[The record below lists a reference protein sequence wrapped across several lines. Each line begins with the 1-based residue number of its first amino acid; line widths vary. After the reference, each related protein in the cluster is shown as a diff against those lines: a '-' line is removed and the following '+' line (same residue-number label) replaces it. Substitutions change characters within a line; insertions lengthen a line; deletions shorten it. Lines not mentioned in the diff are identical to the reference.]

1 MQFMTTHNLLFMKPL
16 RSITF
21 LVALFLLTVSDVSA
35 QEVMRV
41 LGTVVVKSDGSPC
54 IGVNVSDASTSR
66 VLAMT
71 DVDGT
76 FAVNVRSNA
85 RLRFSMVGMK
95 TKEVD
100 VKGKSRLR
108 VVLEEESV
116 SLKEVTVSQKR
127 ITDKILP
134 EPTDIEVRG
143 NYFHVKTRV
152 RVPREMFSHNTRLVV
167 QPVLNNATRKQVTL
181 MKPMVYDAREYN
193 ETQDRLYSFDLNDSL
208 AGDPLARYIT
218 VKSEQTREKGRPNDI
233 IGYNDSIYVE
243 HVKDDFSCDVYMAIE
258 NYNRILYRDTT
269 IIARGTVNPLRFLD
283 YSFAAHELTDSA
295 YFPKKEV
302 QLRDSQG
309 KVNLRF
315 PVGKAVFD
323 SNDPQNASEIDKLRQ
338 QIETISQS
346 KGASLSSLEL
356 RGQSSPEGRYSHNM
370 SLAKMRM
377 DYALGFLKRTLPAD
391 MTQGMTFTSD
401 AKVAPWSRVAEI
413 LRKDTLA
420 SEADRVEAILAAHP
434 GNIEAQGRAIQRLP
448 FYHKIIAT
456 RCLPQ
461 LRRVDYTLHYNVYR
475 TLTIDEIAQLYAQDY
490 SQLSKYEFF
499 KLYRA
504 EADTAKRVAMMRQA
518 LEVYPSF
525 MAAANDLSVQLI
537 NHRQYDASLLRPFAG
552 AGAPQEVNVNQLIT
566 LLNEGLYASADSVAH
581 FVNDNES
588 THTILAVNAVLNSR
602 YDAKNYATIAK
613 TGKRNEVVML
623 LAMKLDDAALRMSR
637 QLPDNEAV
645 SHYLRAICLNRTNDP
660 TEAYEE
666 LKRAFAMDPSLKEI
680 AKSDGD
686 VTDLL
691 STDKQQ

>member
-1 MQFMTTHNLLFMKPL
+1 MKPL

-21 LVALFLLTVSDVSA
+21 LVALFLLSMSEVSA

-41 LGTVVVKSDGSPC
+41 LGTVVLKSDDSPC
-54 IGVNVSDASTSR
+54 IGVNVTDATTR
-66 VLAMT
+66 RALAMT

-100 VKGKSRLR
+100 VKGKSHLR

-116 SLKEVTVSQKR
+116 SLKEVTISQKR

-134 EPTDIEVRG
+134 EQTDIEVKG
-143 NYFHVKTRV
+143 NYFYVKTRV

-181 MKPMVYDAREYN
+181 MKPIVYDAREYN

-208 AGDPLARYIT
+208 TGDPLARYIT

-323 SNDPQNASEIDKLRQ
+323 SNDPQNASEIDKLRR

-356 RGQSSPEGRYSHNM
+356 RGQSSPEGRYSRNM

-401 AKVAPWSRVAEI
+401 ATVAPWSRVAEI

-434 GNIEAQGRAIQRLP
+434 GNIEAQGRAIQHLP

-680 AKSDGD
+680 AKTDGD

>member
-1 MQFMTTHNLLFMKPL
+1 MTTHNLLFMKPL

-21 LVALFLLTVSDVSA
+21 LVALFLLSVSEVSA

-41 LGTVVVKSDGSPC
+41 LGTVVLKSDGSPC
-54 IGVNVSDASTSR
+54 IGVNVSDAATRR

-100 VKGKSRLR
+100 VKGKSRLH

-116 SLKEVTVSQKR
+116 SLKEVTISQKR

-134 EPTDIEVRG
+134 EPTDIEVKG

-193 ETQDRLYSFDLNDSL
+193 ETQDRLYNFDLNDSL

-218 VKSEQTREKGRPNDI
+218 VKSEQTREKGRTNDI

-323 SNDPQNASEIDKLRQ
+323 SSDPQNASEIDKLRQ

-356 RGQSSPEGRYSHNM
+356 RGQSSPEGRYSSNM

-401 AKVAPWSRVAEI
+401 ATVAPWSRVAEM

-420 SEADRVEAILAAHP
+420 TEADRVEAILAAHP

-552 AGAPQEVNVNQLIT
+552 ANAPQEVNVNQLIT

-680 AKSDGD
+680 AKTDGD

>member
-1 MQFMTTHNLLFMKPL
+1 MTTHNLLFMKPL

-21 LVALFLLTVSDVSA
+21 LVALFLLSVSEVSA

-41 LGTVVVKSDGSPC
+41 LGTVVLKSDGSPC
-54 IGVNVSDASTSR
+54 IGVNVSDAATRR

-100 VKGKSRLR
+100 VKGKSRLH

-116 SLKEVTVSQKR
+116 SLKEVTISQKR

-193 ETQDRLYSFDLNDSL
+193 ETQDRLYNFDLNDSL

-356 RGQSSPEGRYSHNM
+356 RGQSSPEGRYSRNM

-401 AKVAPWSRVAEI
+401 ATVAPWSRVAEI

-666 LKRAFAMDPSLKEI
+666 LKRAFAMDASLKEI
-680 AKSDGD
+680 AKTDGD

>member
-1 MQFMTTHNLLFMKPL
+1 MTTHNLLFMKPL

-21 LVALFLLTVSDVSA
+21 LVALFLLTVS
-35 QEVMRV
+35 E
-41 LGTVVVKSDGSPC
+41 SDGSPC
-54 IGVNVSDASTSR
+54 IGVNVSDASTRR

-116 SLKEVTVSQKR
+116 SLKEVTISQKR

-193 ETQDRLYSFDLNDSL
+193 ETQDRLYNFDLNDSL
-208 AGDPLARYIT
+208 GGDPLARYIT

-323 SNDPQNASEIDKLRQ
+323 SSDPQNASEIDKLRQ

-356 RGQSSPEGRYSHNM
+356 RGQSSPEGRYSRNM

-645 SHYLRAICLNRTNDP
+645 SHYLRAICLNRTDDP

-680 AKSDGD
+680 AKTDGD

>member
-1 MQFMTTHNLLFMKPL
+1 MTTHNLLFMKPL

-21 LVALFLLTVSDVSA
+21 LVALFLLSVSEVSA

-41 LGTVVVKSDGSPC
+41 LGTVVLKSDDSPC
-54 IGVNVSDASTSR
+54 IGVNVTDATTR
-66 VLAMT
+66 RALAMT

-100 VKGKSRLR
+100 VKGKSHLR

-116 SLKEVTVSQKR
+116 SLKEVTISQKR

-134 EPTDIEVRG
+134 EQTDIEVKG
-143 NYFHVKTRV
+143 NYFYVKTRV

-181 MKPMVYDAREYN
+181 MKPIVYDAREYN
-193 ETQDRLYSFDLNDSL
+193 ETQDRLYNFDLNDSL

-218 VKSEQTREKGRPNDI
+218 VKSEQTREKGRTNDI

-323 SNDPQNASEIDKLRQ
+323 SSDPQNASEIDKLRQ
-338 QIETISQS
+338 QIENISKS

-356 RGQSSPEGRYSHNM
+356 RGQSSPEGRYASNLN
-370 SLAKMRM
+370 LAKMRM

-391 MTQGMTFTSD
+391 MTRGMTFTSN
-401 AKVAPWSRVAEI
+401 AKVAPWSHVAEM
-413 LRKDTLA
+413 LRKDTLV
-420 SEADRVEAILAAHP
+420 SEADRVEAILATHSD
-434 GNIEAQGRAIQRLP
+434 IEAQGRTIQRLP
-448 FYHKIIAT
+448 FYYKIIAT

-499 KLYRA
+499 KLYHA
-504 EADTAKRVAMMRQA
+504 EADTAKRVTMMRQA

-552 AGAPQEVNVNQLIT
+552 ANAPQEVNVNQLIS

-581 FVNDNES
+581 FVNDNGS
-588 THTILAVNAVLNSR
+588 THTMLAVNAVLNGR
-602 YDAKNYATIAK
+602 YDSENYATIAK

-623 LAMKLDDAALRMSR
+623 LAMKLNDAALRMSR
-637 QLPDNEAV
+637 KLPDNEAV
-645 SHYLRAICLNRTNDP
+645 SHYLRAICLNRTDDP

-666 LKRAFAMDPSLKEI
+666 LKRAFAMDASLKEI
-680 AKSDGD
+680 AKVDGD

-691 STDKQQ
+691 SMDKQQ

>member
-1 MQFMTTHNLLFMKPL
+1 MTTHNLLFMKPL

-21 LVALFLLTVSDVSA
+21 LVALFLLSVSEVSA

-41 LGTVVVKSDGSPC
+41 LGTVVLKSDGSPC
-54 IGVNVSDASTSR
+54 IGVNVSDAATRR

-100 VKGKSRLR
+100 VKGKSRLH

-116 SLKEVTVSQKR
+116 SLKEVTISQKR

-193 ETQDRLYSFDLNDSL
+193 ETQDRLYNFDLNDSL

-218 VKSEQTREKGRPNDI
+218 VKSEQTREKGRTNDI

-356 RGQSSPEGRYSHNM
+356 RGQSSPEGRYSRNM

-401 AKVAPWSRVAEI
+401 ATVAPWSRVAEI

-588 THTILAVNAVLNSR
+588 THTMLAVNAVLNSR
-602 YDAKNYATIAK
+602 YDAKNYAAIAK

-680 AKSDGD
+680 AKTDGD

>member
-1 MQFMTTHNLLFMKPL
+1 
-16 RSITF
+16 
-21 LVALFLLTVSDVSA
+21 
-35 QEVMRV
+35 
-41 LGTVVVKSDGSPC
+41 
-54 IGVNVSDASTSR
+54 
-66 VLAMT
+66 
-71 DVDGT
+71 
-76 FAVNVRSNA
+76 
-85 RLRFSMVGMK
+85 
-95 TKEVD
+95 
-100 VKGKSRLR
+100 
-108 VVLEEESV
+108 
-116 SLKEVTVSQKR
+116 
-127 ITDKILP
+127 
-134 EPTDIEVRG
+134 
-143 NYFHVKTRV
+143 
-152 RVPREMFSHNTRLVV
+152 MFSHNTRLVV

-193 ETQDRLYSFDLNDSL
+193 ETQDRLYNFDLNDSL

-218 VKSEQTREKGRPNDI
+218 VKSEQTREKGRTNDI

-269 IIARGTVNPLRFLD
+269 IIARGTINPLRFLD

-323 SNDPQNASEIDKLRQ
+323 SSDPQNASEIDKLRQ

-588 THTILAVNAVLNSR
+588 THTMLAVNAVLNSR
-602 YDAKNYATIAK
+602 YDAKNYAAIAK

-680 AKSDGD
+680 AKTDGD

>member
-1 MQFMTTHNLLFMKPL
+1 MTTHNLLFMKPL

-54 IGVNVSDASTSR
+54 IGVNVSDASTRR

-116 SLKEVTVSQKR
+116 SLKEVTISQKR

-193 ETQDRLYSFDLNDSL
+193 ETQDRLYNFDLNDSL

-356 RGQSSPEGRYSHNM
+356 RGQSSPEGRYSRNM

-401 AKVAPWSRVAEI
+401 ATVAPWSRVAEI

-434 GNIEAQGRAIQRLP
+434 GNIEAQGRAIQHLP

-623 LAMKLDDAALRMSR
+623 LDMKLDDTALRMSR

-680 AKSDGD
+680 AKTDGD

>member
-1 MQFMTTHNLLFMKPL
+1 MTTHNLLFMKPL

-21 LVALFLLTVSDVSA
+21 LVALFLLSVSEVSA

-41 LGTVVVKSDGSPC
+41 LGTVVLKSDGSPC
-54 IGVNVSDASTSR
+54 IGVNVSDAATRR

-116 SLKEVTVSQKR
+116 SLKEVTISQKR

-208 AGDPLARYIT
+208 AGDPLAHYIT

-323 SNDPQNASEIDKLRQ
+323 SSDPQNASEIDKLRQ

-356 RGQSSPEGRYSHNM
+356 RGQSSPEGRYSRNM

-666 LKRAFAMDPSLKEI
+666 LKRAFAMDASLKEI
-680 AKSDGD
+680 AKTDGD

>member
-1 MQFMTTHNLLFMKPL
+1 MTTHNLLFMKPL

-21 LVALFLLTVSDVSA
+21 LVALFLLSVSEVSA

-41 LGTVVVKSDGSPC
+41 LGTVVLKSDGSPC
-54 IGVNVSDASTSR
+54 IGVNVSDAATRR

-116 SLKEVTVSQKR
+116 SLKEVTISQKR

-134 EPTDIEVRG
+134 EPTDIEVKG

-193 ETQDRLYSFDLNDSL
+193 ETQDRLYNFDLNDSL

-323 SNDPQNASEIDKLRQ
+323 SSDPQNASEIDKLRQ

-356 RGQSSPEGRYSHNM
+356 RGQSSPEGRYSRNM
-370 SLAKMRM
+370 SLAKMRK

-401 AKVAPWSRVAEI
+401 ATVAPWSRVAEI

-581 FVNDNES
+581 FVNDTES

-666 LKRAFAMDPSLKEI
+666 LKRAFAMDASLKEI
-680 AKSDGD
+680 AKTDGD

>member
-1 MQFMTTHNLLFMKPL
+1 MTTHNLLFMKPL

-21 LVALFLLTVSDVSA
+21 LVALFLLSVSEVSA

-41 LGTVVVKSDGSPC
+41 LGTVVLKSDDSPC
-54 IGVNVSDASTSR
+54 IGVNVTDATTR
-66 VLAMT
+66 RALAMT

-100 VKGKSRLR
+100 VKGKSHLR

-116 SLKEVTVSQKR
+116 SLKEVTISQKR

-193 ETQDRLYSFDLNDSL
+193 ETQDRLYNFDLNDSL

-218 VKSEQTREKGRPNDI
+218 VKSEQTREKGRTNDI

-356 RGQSSPEGRYSHNM
+356 RGQSSPEGRYSRNM

-401 AKVAPWSRVAEI
+401 ATVAPWSRVAEI

-680 AKSDGD
+680 AKTDGD

>member
-1 MQFMTTHNLLFMKPL
+1 MTTHNLLFMKPL

>member
-1 MQFMTTHNLLFMKPL
+1 MTTHNLLFMKPL

-21 LVALFLLTVSDVSA
+21 LVALFLLSVSEVSA

-41 LGTVVVKSDGSPC
+41 LGTVVLKSDGSPC
-54 IGVNVSDASTSR
+54 IGVNVSDAATRR

-100 VKGKSRLR
+100 VKGKSRLH

-116 SLKEVTVSQKR
+116 SLKEVTISQKR

-134 EPTDIEVRG
+134 EPTDIEVKG

-193 ETQDRLYSFDLNDSL
+193 ETQDRLYNFDLNDSL

-218 VKSEQTREKGRPNDI
+218 VKSEQTREKGRTNDI

-323 SNDPQNASEIDKLRQ
+323 SSDPQNASEIDKLRQ

-356 RGQSSPEGRYSHNM
+356 RGQSSPEGRYDRNL

-401 AKVAPWSRVAEI
+401 AKVAPWSRVAEM

-420 SEADRVEAILAAHP
+420 TEADRVEAILAAHRD
-434 GNIEAQGRAIQRLP
+434 IEAQGRAIQRLP
-448 FYHKIIAT
+448 FYHQIIAT

-504 EADTAKRVAMMRQA
+504 EADTAKRVTMMRQA

-537 NHRQYDASLLRPFAG
+537 NHRQYDAALLRPFAG
-552 AGAPQEVNVNQLIT
+552 ANAPKEVNVNQLIA

-581 FVNDNES
+581 YVNDNES
-588 THTILAVNAVLNSR
+588 THTMLAVNAVLNGR
-602 YDAKNYATIAK
+602 YDSENYATIAK

-623 LAMKLDDAALRMSR
+623 LAMKLNDAALRMSR
-637 QLPDNEAV
+637 NLPDNEAV
-645 SHYLRAICLNRTNDP
+645 SHYLRAICLNRTDDP

-666 LKRAFAMDPSLKEI
+666 LKRAFAMDASLKEI
-680 AKSDGD
+680 AKTDGD

>member
-1 MQFMTTHNLLFMKPL
+1 MTTHNLLFMKPL

-41 LGTVVVKSDGSPC
+41 LGTVVVKSDCSPC
-54 IGVNVSDASTSR
+54 IGVNVSDASTR
-66 VLAMT
+66 RGLAMT

-116 SLKEVTVSQKR
+116 SLKEVTISQKR

-193 ETQDRLYSFDLNDSL
+193 ETQNRLYNFDLNDSL

-356 RGQSSPEGRYSHNM
+356 RGQSSPEGRYSRNM

-401 AKVAPWSRVAEI
+401 ATVAPWSRVAEI

-666 LKRAFAMDPSLKEI
+666 LKRAFAMDASLKEI
-680 AKSDGD
+680 AKTDGD

>member
-21 LVALFLLTVSDVSA
+21 LVALFLLSVSEVSA

-41 LGTVVVKSDGSPC
+41 LGTVVLKSDGSPC
-54 IGVNVSDASTSR
+54 IGVNVSDASTRR

-116 SLKEVTVSQKR
+116 SLKEVTISQKR

-134 EPTDIEVRG
+134 EPTDIEVKG

-193 ETQDRLYSFDLNDSL
+193 ETQDRLYNFDLNDSL
-208 AGDPLARYIT
+208 AGDPLAHYIT

-323 SNDPQNASEIDKLRQ
+323 SSDPQNASEIDKLRQ

-356 RGQSSPEGRYSHNM
+356 RGQSSPEGRYDRNL

-401 AKVAPWSRVAEI
+401 ATVASWSRVAEM

-420 SEADRVEAILAAHP
+420 TEADRVEAILAAHRD
-434 GNIEAQGRAIQRLP
+434 IEAQGRAIQRLP
-448 FYHKIIAT
+448 FYHQIIAT

-461 LRRVDYTLHYNVYR
+461 LRRVYYTLHYNVYR

-537 NHRQYDASLLRPFAG
+537 NHRQYDAALLRPFAG
-552 AGAPQEVNVNQLIT
+552 ANAPQEVNVNQLIA

-581 FVNDNES
+581 YVNDNES
-588 THTILAVNAVLNSR
+588 THTMLAVNAVLNGR
-602 YDAKNYATIAK
+602 YDSENYATIAK

-623 LAMKLDDAALRMSR
+623 LAMKLNDAALRMSR
-637 QLPDNEAV
+637 NLPDNEAV
-645 SHYLRAICLNRTNDP
+645 SHYLRAICLNRTDDP

-666 LKRAFAMDPSLKEI
+666 LKRAFAMDASLKEI
-680 AKSDGD
+680 AKTDGD

>member
-1 MQFMTTHNLLFMKPL
+1 MTTHNLLFMKPL

-54 IGVNVSDASTSR
+54 IGVNVPDASTRR

-116 SLKEVTVSQKR
+116 SLKEVTISQKR

-193 ETQDRLYSFDLNDSL
+193 ETQDRLYNFDLNDSL

-323 SNDPQNASEIDKLRQ
+323 SSDPQNASEIDKLRQ

-356 RGQSSPEGRYSHNM
+356 RGQSSPEGRYSRNM

-401 AKVAPWSRVAEI
+401 ATVAPWSRVAEI

-645 SHYLRAICLNRTNDP
+645 SHYLRAICLNRTDDP

-680 AKSDGD
+680 AKTDGD

>member
-1 MQFMTTHNLLFMKPL
+1 
-16 RSITF
+16 
-21 LVALFLLTVSDVSA
+21 
-35 QEVMRV
+35 
-41 LGTVVVKSDGSPC
+41 
-54 IGVNVSDASTSR
+54 
-66 VLAMT
+66 MT

-116 SLKEVTVSQKR
+116 SLKEVTISQKR

-193 ETQDRLYSFDLNDSL
+193 ETQDRLYNFDHNDSL

-302 QLRDSQG
+302 QLRDNQG

-323 SNDPQNASEIDKLRQ
+323 SSDPQNASEIDKLRQ

-356 RGQSSPEGRYSHNM
+356 RGQSSPEGRYSRNM

-637 QLPDNEAV
+637 HLPDNEAV
-645 SHYLRAICLNRTNDP
+645 SHYLRAICLNRTDDP
-660 TEAYEE
+660 IEAYEE

-680 AKSDGD
+680 AKTDGD

>member
-1 MQFMTTHNLLFMKPL
+1 MTTHNLLFMKPL

-21 LVALFLLTVSDVSA
+21 LVALFLLSVSEVSA

-41 LGTVVVKSDGSPC
+41 QGTVVLKSDDSPC
-54 IGVNVSDASTSR
+54 IGVNVTDATTR
-66 VLAMT
+66 RALART

-100 VKGKSRLR
+100 VKGKSHLR

-116 SLKEVTVSQKR
+116 SLKEVTISQKR

-134 EPTDIEVRG
+134 EPTDIEVKG
-143 NYFHVKTRV
+143 NYFYVKTRV

-193 ETQDRLYSFDLNDSL
+193 ETQDRLYNFDLNDSL

-218 VKSEQTREKGRPNDI
+218 VKSEQTREKGRTNDI
-233 IGYNDSIYVE
+233 IGYTDSIYVE

-323 SNDPQNASEIDKLRQ
+323 SSDPQNASEIDKLRQ
-338 QIETISQS
+338 QIETISLS

-356 RGQSSPEGRYSHNM
+356 RGQSSPEGRYARNLN
-370 SLAKMRM
+370 LAKMRM

-391 MTQGMTFTSD
+391 MTQRMTFTSD
-401 AKVAPWSRVAEI
+401 AKVAPWSRVAEM

-420 SEADRVEAILAAHP
+420 SEADRVEAILAAHSD
-434 GNIEAQGRAIQRLP
+434 IEAQGRAIQRLP
-448 FYHKIIAT
+448 FYNKIIAT

-499 KLYRA
+499 KLYHA
-504 EADTAKRVAMMRQA
+504 EADTAKRVTMMRQA

-552 AGAPQEVNVNQLIT
+552 ANAPQEVNVNQLIA

-581 FVNDNES
+581 FVNDNGA
-588 THTILAVNAVLNSR
+588 THTMLAVNAVLNGR
-602 YDAKNYATIAK
+602 YDSENYATIAK

-623 LAMKLDDAALRMSR
+623 LAMKLNDEALRMSR
-637 QLPDNEAV
+637 SLPDNEAV
-645 SHYLRAICLNRTNDP
+645 SHYLRAICLNRTDDP

-666 LKRAFAMDPSLKEI
+666 LKRAFAMDASLKEI
-680 AKSDGD
+680 AKIDGD

>member
-1 MQFMTTHNLLFMKPL
+1 MIPKYISTHTRRLALAFMLAFVMLA
-16 RSITF
+16 SG
-21 LVALFLLTVSDVSA
+21 VSA
-35 QEVMRV
+35 QNVVRV
-41 LGTVVVKSDGSPC
+41 TGQVIAKGDNEPLS
-54 IGVNVSDASTSR
+54 GVNITDASSKHAYA
-66 VLAMT
+66 VT
-71 DVDGT
+71 DLDGK
-76 FAVNVRSNA
+76 FAFNA
-85 RLRFSMVGMK
+85 FNGTTLRFSMVGFNSRN
-95 TKEVD
+95 
-100 VKGKSRLR
+100 VKLKNGQTNLNVR
-108 VVLEEESV
+108 LEESDV
-116 SLKEVTVSQKR
+116 ALGEVLVQTKR
-127 ITDKILP
+127 ITDKIMP
-134 EPTDIEVRG
+134 EQTDINIKG
-143 NYFHVKTRV
+143 NYLYVSTRV
-152 RVPREMFSHNTRLVV
+152 RVPREMFRQDTRLVV
-167 QPVLNNATRKQVTL
+167 QPILNNVTRGKLSL
-181 MKPMVYDAREYN
+181 MRPLIYDAKEYHR
-193 ETQDRLYSFDLNDSL
+193 TQDRLYNFDLNDSL

-356 RGQSSPEGRYSHNM
+356 RGQSSPEGRYARNM

-666 LKRAFAMDPSLKEI
+666 LKRAFAMDASLKEI
-680 AKSDGD
+680 AKTDGD

>member
-1 MQFMTTHNLLFMKPL
+1 MTTHNLLFMKPL

-21 LVALFLLTVSDVSA
+21 LVALFLLSVSEVSA

-41 LGTVVVKSDGSPC
+41 LGTVVLKSDGSPC
-54 IGVNVSDASTSR
+54 IGVNVSDAATRR

-100 VKGKSRLR
+100 VKGKSRLH

-116 SLKEVTVSQKR
+116 SLKEVTISQKR

-134 EPTDIEVRG
+134 EPTDIEVKG

-218 VKSEQTREKGRPNDI
+218 VKSEQTREKGRTNDI

-323 SNDPQNASEIDKLRQ
+323 SSDPQNASEIDKLRQ

-356 RGQSSPEGRYSHNM
+356 RGQSSPEGRYDRNL

-401 AKVAPWSRVAEI
+401 AKVAPWSRVAEM

-420 SEADRVEAILAAHP
+420 TEADRVEAILAAHHD
-434 GNIEAQGRAIQRLP
+434 IEAQGRAIQRLP

-504 EADTAKRVAMMRQA
+504 EADTAKRVTMMRQA

-537 NHRQYDASLLRPFAG
+537 NHRQYDAALLRPFAG
-552 AGAPQEVNVNQLIT
+552 ANAPQEVNVNQLIA

-581 FVNDNES
+581 YVNDNES
-588 THTILAVNAVLNSR
+588 THTMLAVNAVLNGR
-602 YDAKNYATIAK
+602 YDSENYATIAK

-623 LAMKLDDAALRMSR
+623 LAMKLNDAALRMSR
-637 QLPDNEAV
+637 NLPDNEAV
-645 SHYLRAICLNRTNDP
+645 SHYLRAICLNRTDDP

-666 LKRAFAMDPSLKEI
+666 LKRAFAMDASLKEI
-680 AKSDGD
+680 AKTDGD

>member
-1 MQFMTTHNLLFMKPL
+1 MTTHNLLFMKPL

-21 LVALFLLTVSDVSA
+21 LVALFLLSVSEVSA

-41 LGTVVVKSDGSPC
+41 LGTVVLKSDGSPC
-54 IGVNVSDASTSR
+54 IGVNVSDAATRR

-116 SLKEVTVSQKR
+116 SLKEVTISQKR

-218 VKSEQTREKGRPNDI
+218 VKSEQTREKGRPNGI

-323 SNDPQNASEIDKLRQ
+323 SSDPQNASEIDKLRQ

-356 RGQSSPEGRYSHNM
+356 RGQSSPEGRYSRNM
-370 SLAKMRM
+370 NLAKMRM

-552 AGAPQEVNVNQLIT
+552 ANAPQEVNVNQLIT

-680 AKSDGD
+680 AKTDGD

>member
-1 MQFMTTHNLLFMKPL
+1 MTTHNLLFMKPL

-21 LVALFLLTVSDVSA
+21 LVALFLLSVSEVSA

-41 LGTVVVKSDGSPC
+41 LGTVVLKSDGSPC
-54 IGVNVSDASTSR
+54 IGVNVSDAATRR

-116 SLKEVTVSQKR
+116 SLKEVTISQKR

-269 IIARGTVNPLRFLD
+269 IIARGTINPLRFLD

-323 SNDPQNASEIDKLRQ
+323 SSDPQNASEIDKLRL

-356 RGQSSPEGRYSHNM
+356 RGQSSPEGRYSRNM

-588 THTILAVNAVLNSR
+588 THTMLAVNAVLNSR
-602 YDAKNYATIAK
+602 YDAKNYAAIAK
-613 TGKRNEVVML
+613 TGKHNEVVML

-680 AKSDGD
+680 AKTDGD

>member
-1 MQFMTTHNLLFMKPL
+1 MTTHNLLFMKPL

-54 IGVNVSDASTSR
+54 IGVNVSDAATRR

-116 SLKEVTVSQKR
+116 SLKEVTISQKR

-193 ETQDRLYSFDLNDSL
+193 ETQDRLYSFDINDSL

-283 YSFAAHELTDSA
+283 YNFAAHELTDSA

-323 SNDPQNASEIDKLRQ
+323 SSDPQNASEIDKLRQ

-356 RGQSSPEGRYSHNM
+356 RGQSSPEGRYAHNL

-401 AKVAPWSRVAEI
+401 ATVAPWSRVAEM

-420 SEADRVEAILAAHP
+420 TEADRVEAILAAHP

-552 AGAPQEVNVNQLIT
+552 AGAPLEVNVNQLIT

-680 AKSDGD
+680 AKTDGD

>member
-1 MQFMTTHNLLFMKPL
+1 
-16 RSITF
+16 
-21 LVALFLLTVSDVSA
+21 
-35 QEVMRV
+35 
-41 LGTVVVKSDGSPC
+41 
-54 IGVNVSDASTSR
+54 
-66 VLAMT
+66 
-71 DVDGT
+71 
-76 FAVNVRSNA
+76 
-85 RLRFSMVGMK
+85 MVGMK

-116 SLKEVTVSQKR
+116 SLKEVTISQKR

-143 NYFHVKTRV
+143 NYFYVKTRV

-193 ETQDRLYSFDLNDSL
+193 ETQDRLYNFDLNDSL

-269 IIARGTVNPLRFLD
+269 IIARGTINPLRFLD

-323 SNDPQNASEIDKLRQ
+323 SSDPQNASEIDKLRQ

-391 MTQGMTFTSD
+391 MTQGMTFKSD
-401 AKVAPWSRVAEI
+401 ATVAPWSRVAEI

-588 THTILAVNAVLNSR
+588 THTMLAVNAVLNSR
-602 YDAKNYATIAK
+602 YDAKNYAAIAK

-666 LKRAFAMDPSLKEI
+666 LKRAFAMDASLKEI
-680 AKSDGD
+680 AKTDGD

>member
-1 MQFMTTHNLLFMKPL
+1 MTTHNLLFMKPL

-54 IGVNVSDASTSR
+54 IGVNVSDAATRR

-100 VKGKSRLR
+100 VKGKSRLH

-116 SLKEVTVSQKR
+116 SLKEVTISQKR

-193 ETQDRLYSFDLNDSL
+193 ETQDRLYNFDLNDSL

-218 VKSEQTREKGRPNDI
+218 VKSEQTREKGRTNDI

-356 RGQSSPEGRYSHNM
+356 RGQSSPEGRYSRNM

-401 AKVAPWSRVAEI
+401 ATVAPWSRVAEI

-581 FVNDNES
+581 FVNDTES
-588 THTILAVNAVLNSR
+588 THTMLAVNAVLNSR
-602 YDAKNYATIAK
+602 YDAKNYAAIAK

-666 LKRAFAMDPSLKEI
+666 LKRAFAMDASLKEI
-680 AKSDGD
+680 AKTDGD

>member
-1 MQFMTTHNLLFMKPL
+1 MTTHNLLFMKPL

-21 LVALFLLTVSDVSA
+21 LVALFLLSVSDVSA

-41 LGTVVVKSDGSPC
+41 LGTVVLKSDGSPC
-54 IGVNVSDASTSR
+54 IGVNVSDAATRR

-100 VKGKSRLR
+100 VKGKSRLH

-116 SLKEVTVSQKR
+116 SLKEVTISQKR

-134 EPTDIEVRG
+134 EPTDIEVKG

-193 ETQDRLYSFDLNDSL
+193 ETQDRLYNFDLNDSL

-218 VKSEQTREKGRPNDI
+218 VKSEQTREKGRTNDI

-315 PVGKAVFD
+315 PVGKSVFD
-323 SNDPQNASEIDKLRQ
+323 SSDPQNASEIDKLRQ

-356 RGQSSPEGRYSHNM
+356 RGQSSPEGRYDRNL

-401 AKVAPWSRVAEI
+401 AKVAPWSRVAEM

-420 SEADRVEAILAAHP
+420 AEADRVEAILAAHRD
-434 GNIEAQGRAIQRLP
+434 IEAQGRAIQRLP

-504 EADTAKRVAMMRQA
+504 EADTAKRVTMMRQA

-537 NHRQYDASLLRPFAG
+537 NHRQYDAALLRPFAG
-552 AGAPQEVNVNQLIT
+552 ANAPQEVNVNQLIA

-581 FVNDNES
+581 YVNDNES
-588 THTILAVNAVLNSR
+588 THTMLAVNAVLNGR
-602 YDAKNYATIAK
+602 YDSENYATIAK

-623 LAMKLDDAALRMSR
+623 LAMKLNDAALRMSR
-637 QLPDNEAV
+637 NLPDNEAV
-645 SHYLRAICLNRTNDP
+645 SHYLRAICLNRTDDP

-666 LKRAFAMDPSLKEI
+666 LKRAFAMDASLKEI
-680 AKSDGD
+680 AKTDGD

>member
-1 MQFMTTHNLLFMKPL
+1 MTTHNLLFMKPL

-21 LVALFLLTVSDVSA
+21 LVSLFLLTVSDVSA

-54 IGVNVSDASTSR
+54 IGVNVSDAVTRR

-100 VKGKSRLR
+100 VKGKLRLR

-116 SLKEVTVSQKR
+116 SLKEVTISQKR

-193 ETQDRLYSFDLNDSL
+193 ETQDRLYNFDLNDSL

-315 PVGKAVFD
+315 PVGMAVFD
-323 SNDPQNASEIDKLRQ
+323 SSDPQNASEIDKLRQ

-356 RGQSSPEGRYSHNM
+356 RGQSSPEGRYSRNM

-588 THTILAVNAVLNSR
+588 THTMLAVNAVLNSR
-602 YDAKNYATIAK
+602 YDAKNYAAIAK

-645 SHYLRAICLNRTNDP
+645 SHYLRAICLNRTDDP

-680 AKSDGD
+680 AKTDGD

>member
-1 MQFMTTHNLLFMKPL
+1 MTTHNLLFMKPL

-21 LVALFLLTVSDVSA
+21 LVAIFLLTVSDVSA

-54 IGVNVSDASTSR
+54 IGVNVSDASTRR

-116 SLKEVTVSQKR
+116 SLKEVTISQKR

-193 ETQDRLYSFDLNDSL
+193 ETQDRLYNFDLNDSL

-323 SNDPQNASEIDKLRQ
+323 SSDPQNASEIDKLRQ

-356 RGQSSPEGRYSHNM
+356 RGQSSPEGRYSRNM

-401 AKVAPWSRVAEI
+401 ATVAPWSRVAEI

-581 FVNDNES
+581 FVNDNEL

-602 YDAKNYATIAK
+602 YDAKNYAAIAK

-680 AKSDGD
+680 AKTDGD

>member
-1 MQFMTTHNLLFMKPL
+1 MTTHNLLFMKPL

-41 LGTVVVKSDGSPC
+41 LGTVVLKSDGSPC
-54 IGVNVSDASTSR
+54 IGVNVSDAATRR

-116 SLKEVTVSQKR
+116 SLKEVTISQKR

-193 ETQDRLYSFDLNDSL
+193 ETQDRLYNFDLNDSL

-323 SNDPQNASEIDKLRQ
+323 SSDPQNASEIDKLRQ

-356 RGQSSPEGRYSHNM
+356 RGQSSPEGRYSRNM

-401 AKVAPWSRVAEI
+401 ATVAPWSRVAEI

-552 AGAPQEVNVNQLIT
+552 AGAPQEVNVNQLIA

-588 THTILAVNAVLNSR
+588 THTMLAVNAVLNGR
-602 YDAKNYATIAK
+602 YDSENYATIAK

-666 LKRAFAMDPSLKEI
+666 LKRAFAMDASLKEI
-680 AKSDGD
+680 AKTDGD

>member
-1 MQFMTTHNLLFMKPL
+1 MTTHNLLFMKPL

-21 LVALFLLTVSDVSA
+21 LVALFLLSVSEVSA

-41 LGTVVVKSDGSPC
+41 LGTVVLKSDGSPC
-54 IGVNVSDASTSR
+54 IGVNVSDAATRR

-116 SLKEVTVSQKR
+116 SLKEVTISQKR

-134 EPTDIEVRG
+134 EPTDIEVKG

-193 ETQDRLYSFDLNDSL
+193 ETQDRLYNFDLNDSL

-218 VKSEQTREKGRPNDI
+218 VKSEQTREKGRTNDI

-323 SNDPQNASEIDKLRQ
+323 SSDPQNASEIDKLRQ

-356 RGQSSPEGRYSHNM
+356 RGQSSPEGRYDRNL

-401 AKVAPWSRVAEI
+401 ATVAPWSRVAEM

-420 SEADRVEAILAAHP
+420 TEADRVEAILAAHHD
-434 GNIEAQGRAIQRLP
+434 IEAQGRAIQRLP
-448 FYHKIIAT
+448 FYHQIIAT

-504 EADTAKRVAMMRQA
+504 EADTAKRVTMMRQA

-537 NHRQYDASLLRPFAG
+537 NHRQYDAALLRPFAG
-552 AGAPQEVNVNQLIT
+552 ANAPQEVNVNQLIT

-581 FVNDNES
+581 YVNDNES
-588 THTILAVNAVLNSR
+588 THTMLAVNAVLNGR
-602 YDAKNYATIAK
+602 YDSENYATIAK

-645 SHYLRAICLNRTNDP
+645 SHYLRAICLNRTDDP

-666 LKRAFAMDPSLKEI
+666 LKRAFAMDASLKEI

>member
-1 MQFMTTHNLLFMKPL
+1 MTTHNLLFMKPL

-54 IGVNVSDASTSR
+54 IGVNVSDAATRR

-116 SLKEVTVSQKR
+116 SLKEVTISQKR

-193 ETQDRLYSFDLNDSL
+193 ETQDRLYNFDLNDSL

-356 RGQSSPEGRYSHNM
+356 RGQSSPEGRYSRNM

-666 LKRAFAMDPSLKEI
+666 LKRAFAMDASLKEI
-680 AKSDGD
+680 AKTDGD

>member
-1 MQFMTTHNLLFMKPL
+1 MTTHNLLFMKPL

-21 LVALFLLTVSDVSA
+21 LVAIFLLTVSDVSA

-54 IGVNVSDASTSR
+54 IGVNVSDAATRR

-116 SLKEVTVSQKR
+116 SLKEVTISQKR

-193 ETQDRLYSFDLNDSL
+193 ETQDRLYNFDLNDSL

-218 VKSEQTREKGRPNDI
+218 VKSEQTREKGRTNDI

-356 RGQSSPEGRYSHNM
+356 RGQSSPEGRYSSNM

-401 AKVAPWSRVAEI
+401 ATVAPWSRVAEM

-420 SEADRVEAILAAHP
+420 TEADRVEAILAAHHD
-434 GNIEAQGRAIQRLP
+434 IEAQGRAIQRLP
-448 FYHKIIAT
+448 FYHQIIAT

-504 EADTAKRVAMMRQA
+504 EADTAKRVTMMRQA

-537 NHRQYDASLLRPFAG
+537 NHRQYDAALLRPFAG
-552 AGAPQEVNVNQLIT
+552 ANAPQEVNVNQLIA

-581 FVNDNES
+581 YVNDNES
-588 THTILAVNAVLNSR
+588 THTMLAVNAVLNGR

-645 SHYLRAICLNRTNDP
+645 SHYLRAICLNRTDDP

-680 AKSDGD
+680 AKTDGD

>member
-1 MQFMTTHNLLFMKPL
+1 MTTHNLLFMKPL

-54 IGVNVSDASTSR
+54 IGVNVSDAVTRR

-116 SLKEVTVSQKR
+116 SLKEVTISQKR

-193 ETQDRLYSFDLNDSL
+193 ETQDRLYNFDLNDSL
-208 AGDPLARYIT
+208 AGDPLSRYIT

-356 RGQSSPEGRYSHNM
+356 RGQSSPEGRYSRNM

-645 SHYLRAICLNRTNDP
+645 SHYLRAICLNRTDDP
-660 TEAYEE
+660 IEAYEE

-680 AKSDGD
+680 AKTDGD

>member
-1 MQFMTTHNLLFMKPL
+1 MTTHNLLFMKPL

-54 IGVNVSDASTSR
+54 IGVNVSDASTCR

-116 SLKEVTVSQKR
+116 SLKEVTISQKR

-193 ETQDRLYSFDLNDSL
+193 ETQDRLYNFDLNDSL

-323 SNDPQNASEIDKLRQ
+323 SSDPQNASEIDKLRQ

-356 RGQSSPEGRYSHNM
+356 RGQSSPEGRYSRNM

-680 AKSDGD
+680 AKTDGD

>member
-1 MQFMTTHNLLFMKPL
+1 M
-16 RSITF
+16 
-21 LVALFLLTVSDVSA
+21 
-35 QEVMRV
+35 
-41 LGTVVVKSDGSPC
+41 
-54 IGVNVSDASTSR
+54 
-66 VLAMT
+66 
-71 DVDGT
+71 
-76 FAVNVRSNA
+76 
-85 RLRFSMVGMK
+85 
-95 TKEVD
+95 
-100 VKGKSRLR
+100 
-108 VVLEEESV
+108 VLEEESV
-116 SLKEVTVSQKR
+116 SLKEVTISQKR

-143 NYFHVKTRV
+143 NYFYVKTRV

-193 ETQDRLYSFDLNDSL
+193 ETQDRLYNFDLNDSL

-283 YSFAAHELTDSA
+283 YSFAAHELNDSA

-356 RGQSSPEGRYSHNM
+356 RGQSSPEGRYSRNM

-420 SEADRVEAILAAHP
+420 SEANRVEAILAAHP

-448 FYHKIIAT
+448 FYHKVIAT

-680 AKSDGD
+680 AKTDGD